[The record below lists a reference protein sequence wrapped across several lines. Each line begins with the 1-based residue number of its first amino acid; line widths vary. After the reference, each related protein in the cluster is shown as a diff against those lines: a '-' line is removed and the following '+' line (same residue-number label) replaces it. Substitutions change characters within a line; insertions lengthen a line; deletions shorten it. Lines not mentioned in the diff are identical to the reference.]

1 MKPYFYCLCIILT
14 ATVWLCGCSGPT
26 PIIVPGHLEALGAYS
41 VGQIYKVTS
50 PVWVWSDGG
59 GELCHRVSTLPKGE
73 GSLNRLYSPV
83 LLSGDLI
90 IRVVKVKMHYAPT
103 AGGWIATHI
112 ALIVSGP
119 LQGHLVT
126 LGTDGSWSVMD
137 RDAQNQITFFKPKP
151 IKVIRL

>member
-1 MKPYFYCLCIILT
+1 MKRLFRCLFIIM
-14 ATVWLCGCSGPT
+14 TVNHWLCGCSGPPPT
-26 PIIVPGHLEALGAYS
+26 IAPGHWEALGAYS
-41 VGQIYKVTS
+41 AGRVYKVTS

-59 GELCHRVSTLPKGE
+59 GELCHGASALPKGQ

-90 IRVVKVKMHYAPT
+90 IRVVRVKMHFAPA
-103 AGGWIATHI
+103 AGGGIATPI

-137 RDAQNQITFFKPKP
+137 RDEQRRISFFKPKP
-151 IKVIRL
+151 SKVIRL